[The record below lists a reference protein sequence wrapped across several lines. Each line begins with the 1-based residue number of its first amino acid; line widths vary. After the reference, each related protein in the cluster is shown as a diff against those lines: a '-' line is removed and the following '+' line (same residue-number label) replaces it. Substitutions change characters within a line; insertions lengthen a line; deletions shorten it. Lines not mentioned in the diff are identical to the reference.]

1 MGRSKTAL
9 ELESRRPIISVPY
22 SGVAKG

>member
-9 ELESRRPIISVPY
+9 ELESRRRPIISVPY
-22 SGVAKG
+22 SGVG

>member
-9 ELESRRPIISVPY
+9 ELESRRPIILVPY
-22 SGVAKG
+22 SGVAK